1 MTGTIAI
8 GSIEKS
14 RISLSFTLGNH
25 MSSIRETS
33 ITKSR
38 SSNNSS
44 YWWVVDKRS
53 GGTDHPG
60 GAGKDGRIS
69 ISITLGNH
77 VSSIRITSITS
88 IWETSIPSSNHSRS
102 SNDRPDWWVV
112 DERGGGTDHP
122 GGAGKDGRIS
132 ISRPLAIVAKS
143 VISNSDRDS
152 VSSYCSGNFSWSLL
166 HTLDNWDMG
175 DSMSSSK
182 RESSNWE
189 TSITQT
195 QASSIH

>member
-33 ITKSR
+33 IPKSR

-77 VSSIRITSITS
+77 VSSIRETSITSITS

-112 DERGGGTDHP
+112 DKRGR
-122 GGAGKDGRIS
+122 GA
-132 ISRPLAIVAKS
+132 
-143 VISNSDRDS
+143 
-152 VSSYCSGNFSWSLL
+152 
-166 HTLDNWDMG
+166 
-175 DSMSSSK
+175 
-182 RESSNWE
+182 
-189 TSITQT
+189 
-195 QASSIH
+195 

>member
-33 ITKSR
+33 IPKSG

-44 YWWVVDKRS
+44 DWWVVDERS

-77 VSSIRITSITS
+77 VSSIRETSITSITS

-112 DERGGGTDHP
+112 DKRGGGADHP

-143 VISNSDRDS
+143 VISNSNRDS
-152 VSSYCSGNFSWSLL
+152 VSGDLSSNFSWSIH

-175 DSMSSSK
+175 DSMSSS
-182 RESSNWE
+182 
-189 TSITQT
+189 
-195 QASSIH
+195 

>member
-33 ITKSR
+33 IPKSR
-38 SSNNSS
+38 SSNSSS

-69 ISITLGNH
+69 IS
-77 VSSIRITSITS
+77 
-88 IWETSIPSSNHSRS
+88 
-102 SNDRPDWWVV
+102 
-112 DERGGGTDHP
+112 
-122 GGAGKDGRIS
+122 
-132 ISRPLAIVAKS
+132 RPLAIVAKPS
-143 VISNSDRDS
+143 IAKPSISQTSS
-152 VSSYCSGNFSWSLL
+152 VSITSSTANHKSD
-166 HTLDNWDMG
+166 LDHVHPVIVQLMMNL
-175 DSMSSSK
+175 SK
-182 RESSNWE
+182 
-189 TSITQT
+189 
-195 QASSIH
+195 